1 MADNARVL
9 TGVTFLVGGARSGK
23 STLAVTFAVQQTAP
37 VTFVATAEG
46 FDADMAER
54 IAAHR
59 RDRPSW
65 PTIEAPVELSA
76 AFGQVPV
83 GHLVIVDCLTVWV
96 ANLFHHLPGHADRRI
111 RYDALVEVLG
121 DRSNPTIIVSNEV
134 GLGLHPETPIGREYR
149 DEIGR
154 LNQRI
159 AAFADRSL
167 LLVAGKAL
175 LLGDPLEMIS

>member
-23 STLAVTFAVQQTAP
+23 STLAVTLAVQQPAP

-46 FDADMAER
+46 FDADMVER

-65 PTIEAPVELSA
+65 PTIEAPVELGSA
-76 AFGQVPV
+76 LGQVPV

-96 ANLFHHLPGHADRRI
+96 ANLFHHLPGLADRRI

-121 DRSNPTIIVSNEV
+121 DRSDPTIIVSNEV

-154 LNQRI
+154 LNQGV
-159 AAFADRSL
+159 AALADRSL
-167 LLVAGKAL
+167 LLVAGRAL
-175 LLGDPLEMIS
+175 RLGDPLEMIS

>member
-1 MADNARVL
+1 MPANACVL
-9 TGVTFLVGGARSGK
+9 TGVTYLVGGARSGK
-23 STLAVTFAVQQTAP
+23 SALAVTLAAQQSAP
-37 VTFVATAEG
+37 VAFVATAEG

-65 PTIEAPVELSA
+65 PTIEAPVELGSA
-76 AFGQVPV
+76 LGQVPV

-96 ANLFHHLPGHADRRI
+96 ANLFHHLPGLADRRI

-121 DRSNPTIIVSNEV
+121 DRSDPTIIVSNEV
-134 GLGLHPETPIGREYR
+134 GLGLHPETSIGREYR

-154 LNQRI
+154 LNQGV
-159 AAFADRSL
+159 AALADRSL
-167 LLVAGKAL
+167 LLVAGRAL
-175 LLGDPLEMIS
+175 RLGDPLEMIS